1 MSSQEASHNDLLPD
15 LIVNECLFGCISCP
29 GIWTNSQTGHKIICR
44 CDCSHG
50 RHKKKEHE
58 DLDLQGASLLGRP
71 ERTAVNSSHRF
82 DKSSKT
88 VEVAENV
95 KR

>member
-1 MSSQEASHNDLLPD
+1 MSSQEASCNDLLPN
-15 LIVNECLFGCISCP
+15 LVVNECLFGCKGCP

-44 CDCSHG
+44 CDCGHET
-50 RHKKKEHE
+50 HKKNEHE
-58 DLDLQGASLLGRP
+58 DLVLQGASLLGRP
-71 ERTAVNSSHRF
+71 ERTAVNSSHRP